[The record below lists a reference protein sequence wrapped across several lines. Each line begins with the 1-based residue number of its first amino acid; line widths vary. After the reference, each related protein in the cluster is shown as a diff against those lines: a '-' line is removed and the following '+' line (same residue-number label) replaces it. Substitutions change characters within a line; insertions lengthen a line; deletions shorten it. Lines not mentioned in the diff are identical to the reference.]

1 MRVRLAVLSSTKKEI
16 NSPSASLAVKQS
28 SYVRK
33 CFRCFFLGMPS
44 CNDFTM
50 LFQSRVALQG
60 PSSTKLL
67 SMFYFLLV
75 LFTFRKSPNYE
86 FSKSKQ
92 VCQNTGRW
100 LARQQRTPLW
110 LAICISKF
118 KTFIT
123 SWMTT
128 SNDHWWLM
136 FKFCF
141 CSNQKIEFSER

>member
-67 SMFYFLLV
+67 SMFCFLLV
-75 LFTFRKSPNYE
+75 LFTFQVAKLRIFKIKTSL
-86 FSKSKQ
+86 SKYWPLIGQTTTDAALIGYMYFK
-92 VCQNTGRW
+92 VQNVHNK
-100 LARQQRTPLW
+100 L
-110 LAICISKF
+110 
-118 KTFIT
+118 
-123 SWMTT
+123 
-128 SNDHWWLM
+128 NDH
-136 FKFCF
+136 F
-141 CSNQKIEFSER
+141 